1 MWAPDSLLDSRAAAE
16 SENEISELL
25 LTDLAADAAV
35 GIDNLEVDEDA
46 VGFIRLSPSGGRLA
60 EGTSLGIEVF
70 PTVDGETAPSSLTVP
85 RLNSLWVGRFRDALQ
100 SLAAGAGAATATGT
114 GTVVGKGPSEIGAR
128 AFGGAIVGTALIG
141 GAAEIGAPDFR
152 LGSPNED
159 LGRTVVALM
168 GETIP
173 SSSSCQLEFPGEL
186 SELDP
191 VWIVDIVFSSV
202 ILLSDFQRAVF
213 AGSFDIRLPPE
224 GFKADRL
231 AKALLPGVPGAF
243 LRGVP

>member
-1 MWAPDSLLDSRAAAE
+1 MCAPDSLLDSRAAAE

-46 VGFIRLSPSGGRLA
+46 VGFIRLSPRGGRLA
-60 EGTSLGIEVF
+60 EGTSLGMEVF
-70 PTVDGETAPSSLTVP
+70 PTVDGETGPSSLTVP

-100 SLAAGAGAATATGT
+100 SLAVGAGAATGT
-114 GTVVGKGPSEIGAR
+114 GTVVGKGPNEIGAR

-141 GAAEIGAPDFR
+141 GAAERGAPDFR
-152 LGSPNED
+152 LGSPSED

-243 LRGVP
+243 RRGVP